1 MICSHISKVKLKQ
14 EMLLFSE
21 NLSEIQTLHLTT
33 ISQLTVNKYLTAVR
47 LRILELFLL
56 QSGLLVSQIEVD
68 EKYFGARVRQRKT
81 GSQRSA
87 KGKSIIKGNSSIDSA
102 ICSDGQNRYNGIVD
116 FEKHFIVY
124 YSESEFSRGNLHIN
138 RIESFQGFAKK
149 QISKV

>member
-1 MICSHISKVKLKQ
+1 MKVKNKHVIRSHISKVKLKQ

-81 GSQRSA
+81 GS
-87 KGKSIIKGNSSIDSA
+87 
-102 ICSDGQNRYNGIVD
+102 
-116 FEKHFIVY
+116 
-124 YSESEFSRGNLHIN
+124 
-138 RIESFQGFAKK
+138 
-149 QISKV
+149 